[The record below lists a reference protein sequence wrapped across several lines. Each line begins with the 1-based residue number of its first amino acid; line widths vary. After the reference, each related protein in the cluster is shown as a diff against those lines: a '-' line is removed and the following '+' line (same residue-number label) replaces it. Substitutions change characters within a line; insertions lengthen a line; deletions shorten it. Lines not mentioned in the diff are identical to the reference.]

1 MCYFFLVNFKK
12 ATSGKPVFLLFAS
25 WETLMNE
32 TKILLVGDEPNI
44 LRPIRRNLMHRGY
57 EVSLALDPEDVEFFL
72 SKEDVDLFVIK
83 LDFQTLDIDGLQIVQ
98 MIRRKNKV
106 PIIVLSTIGSENRKI
121 QALDMGADD
130 YLVIPFGMGEFLA
143 RVRASLRRWASIHDN
158 LGAKNNRRIIV
169 SEDLFI
175 DLNTHKVKIKGEEVH
190 LTPTEFD
197 LLSYMAQNQ
206 GRIIPHSELLKEVW
220 GLEYCDE
227 RAYLRVFVSQLRQKI
242 EIDPSRPKFILT
254 EPRIGYRFFRA

>member
-1 MCYFFLVNFKK
+1 
-12 ATSGKPVFLLFAS
+12 
-25 WETLMNE
+25 MNG

-57 EVSLALDPEDVEFFL
+57 DVSLALDPEEVEFFL
-72 SKEDVDLFVIK
+72 AREEVDLFVIK
-83 LDFQTLDIDGLQIVQ
+83 LDFQTLDIDGLEIVK
-98 MIRRKNKV
+98 MIRRKSKV
-106 PIIVLSTIGSENRKI
+106 PIIVLSTVGSENRKI

-143 RVRASLRRWASIHDN
+143 RVRAALRRWASMQDN
-158 LGAKNNRRIIV
+158 LGEKQNRRIFV

-175 DLNTHKVKIKGEEVH
+175 DLATHKVRMKGEEVH

-197 LLSYMAQNQ
+197 LLSYMARNQ
-206 GRIIPHSELLKEVW
+206 GRVITHSELLKEVW

-227 RAYLRVFVSQLRQKI
+227 RAYLRVFISQLRQKI
-242 EIDPSRPKFILT
+242 EEDPSRPKYILT
-254 EPRIGYRFFRA
+254 EPRIGYRFIRNEG

>member
-1 MCYFFLVNFKK
+1 
-12 ATSGKPVFLLFAS
+12 
-25 WETLMNE
+25 MNG

-57 EVSLALDPEDVEFFL
+57 DVSLALDPEEVDFFL
-72 SKEDVDLFVIK
+72 AKEEVDLFVIK
-83 LDFQTLDIDGLQIVQ
+83 LDFQTLDIDGLEIVK
-98 MIRRKNKV
+98 MIRRKSKV
-106 PIIVLSTIGSENRKI
+106 PIIVLSTVGSENRKI

-143 RVRASLRRWASIHDN
+143 RVRASLRRWASMQGN
-158 LGAKNNRRIIV
+158 MGEKQNKRIFV

-175 DLNTHKVKIKGEEVH
+175 DLATHKVRMKGEEVH

-197 LLSYMAQNQ
+197 LLSYMARNQ
-206 GRIIPHSELLKEVW
+206 GRVITHSELLKEVW

-227 RAYLRVFVSQLRQKI
+227 RAYLRVFISQLRQKI
-242 EIDPSRPKFILT
+242 EEDPSRPRYILT
-254 EPRIGYRFFRA
+254 EPRIGYRFIRNEG